1 MGERASA
8 EIPATFSSSSIL
20 HACALCSG
28 LRGRSR
34 RSGRR
39 EAPPRR
45 SLHSSMVLLTSL
57 LEQKQRP
64 EGSNTPSDLH
74 DPHFCSH
81 GNQSQPP
88 GHTFCRD
95 PKLKAHSRPGQL
107 VLMMFRWSWS
117 FLPVCCILCR
127 CFLPPLSNRT
137 LFCFPFQHA
146 GFDAGHCFLRA
157 PRLRIRVLPSSLRV
171 LRGGSHREVCLQRPA
186 EYPGW
191 DPGIHEESV
200 YNGESDQ
207 PDRSGVFQRVGECY
221 QPISE
226 Q

>member
-1 MGERASA
+1 MTSMFARSLFWNKTVKVQNSLHWHLYLSAEKMGERASA

-20 HACALCSG
+20 HACALYSG

-107 VLMMFRWSWS
+107 VIMMFRWSWS
-117 FLPVCCILCR
+117 FLPVCVYSLSL
-127 CFLPPLSNRT
+127 FLAAAL
-137 LFCFPFQHA
+137 
-146 GFDAGHCFLRA
+146 
-157 PRLRIRVLPSSLRV
+157 
-171 LRGGSHREVCLQRPA
+171 
-186 EYPGW
+186 
-191 DPGIHEESV
+191 
-200 YNGESDQ
+200 
-207 PDRSGVFQRVGECY
+207 
-221 QPISE
+221 
-226 Q
+226 